1 MTLKILTLCRFKP
14 CWVRFVGSHVQCVSV
29 CSASP
34 WKLQAIWMCSSLLQG
49 CCHIQGDGKPGA
61 GSAGDMRVAIF
72 TAQVSKQ
79 IFLLFFFQ
87 AAY

>member
-1 MTLKILTLCRFKP
+1 
-14 CWVRFVGSHVQCVSV
+14 
-29 CSASP
+29 
-34 WKLQAIWMCSSLLQG
+34 MCSSLLQG

-79 IFLLFFFQ
+79 FFLLFFFRQ
-87 AAY
+87 LTKFCSDVLYFFLLRFFFPPPR